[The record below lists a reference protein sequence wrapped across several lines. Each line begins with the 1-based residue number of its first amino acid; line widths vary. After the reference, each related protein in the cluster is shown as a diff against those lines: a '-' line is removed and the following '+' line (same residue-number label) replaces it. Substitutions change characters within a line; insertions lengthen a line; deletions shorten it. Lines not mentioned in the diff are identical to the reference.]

1 MRVDLPLTGL
11 RILVVDDDDDSR
23 FYITTVLESDGA
35 SVTAVASATA
45 VLEILPQ
52 LKPDA
57 FICDIAM
64 PDQDG
69 YALIRQIRGLKTDE
83 GGKVP
88 AVALTA
94 YADTEDRICALAS
107 GFQIHVA
114 KPVAPNEL
122 VSIVA
127 NLVAF
132 CQTSKL
138 IFSDLYAGGST

>member
-1 MRVDLPLTGL
+1 MMRDYLLLTGL

-35 SVTAVASATA
+35 SVTAVESAVA
-45 VLEILPQ
+45 ALEILPD

-64 PDQDG
+64 PDEDG
-69 YALIRQIRGLKTDE
+69 YTLIRKVRELKTEE

-94 YADTEDRICALAS
+94 YADSDDRIRALLS
-107 GFQIHVA
+107 GFQMHVA

-122 VSIVA
+122 ALIVA

-132 CQTSKL
+132 CHN
-138 IFSDLYAGGST
+138 